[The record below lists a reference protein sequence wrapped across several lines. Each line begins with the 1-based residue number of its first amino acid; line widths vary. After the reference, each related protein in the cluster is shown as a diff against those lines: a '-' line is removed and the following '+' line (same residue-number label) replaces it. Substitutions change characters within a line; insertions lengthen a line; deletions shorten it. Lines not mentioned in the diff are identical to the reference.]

1 MRTSVR
7 SNAALPRRAFR
18 PAGVAAALALA
29 ALLGMAGPA
38 RAQRL
43 SPVTGEAL
51 MKLCTSKTPVGC
63 DAYVSGVSDEAELLG
78 RSNAEPTDRD
88 AMQFC
93 IPADVKGSALR
104 QTVVAWAQAH
114 GEDSKLPA
122 AMLVVHAFRAS
133 FPCKGGTPA
142 GSPAVR

>member
-1 MRTSVR
+1 MRPVPARTSCR
-7 SNAALPRRAFR
+7 ALRRAGA
-18 PAGVAAALALA
+18 PALLALA
-29 ALLGMAGPA
+29 GVLAFAAPA

-43 SPVTGEAL
+43 SPVTGESL

-78 RSNAEPTDRD
+78 RSNAEPTDHD

-93 IPADVKGSALR
+93 IPADVKGTALR
-104 QTVVAWAQAH
+104 ETVVAWAQAH

-142 GSPAVR
+142 GSAGVR

>member
-1 MRTSVR
+1 M
-7 SNAALPRRAFR
+7 RAFPDVAPLPCR
-18 PAGVAAALALA
+18 VAAAGVALAAVLAL
-29 ALLGMAGPA
+29 AGPA

-51 MKLCTSKTPVGC
+51 MKLCTSRTPVGC

-78 RSNAEPTDRD
+78 RSNAEPTDSSPV
-88 AMQFC
+88 QFC

-114 GEDSKLPA
+114 SEDSKLPA

-142 GSPAVR
+142 VR

>member
-1 MRTSVR
+1 MRMSDR
-7 SNAALPRRAFR
+7 SRTPLPCRA
-18 PAGVAAALALA
+18 PGMAAALALP
-29 ALLGMAGPA
+29 ALLALAGPA

-43 SPVTGEAL
+43 SPVTWEAL

-63 DAYVSGVSDEAELLG
+63 DAYVSGVSDEAELIG
-78 RSNAEPTDRD
+78 RSGAEAGDHD
-88 AMQFC
+88 AVQFC

-142 GSPAVR
+142 GSAAER

>member
-1 MRTSVR
+1 M
-7 SNAALPRRAFR
+7 RAFWFVAPLSR
-18 PAGVAAALALA
+18 PALRACVALA
-29 ALLGMAGPA
+29 AVLALTGPA

-43 SPVTGEAL
+43 TPVTGEAL
-51 MKLCTSKTPVGC
+51 MRLCSGKVVVGC
-63 DAYVSGVSDEAELLG
+63 DAYVSGVADEADLLG
-78 RSNAEPTDRD
+78 RSHAEPADSD

-93 IPADVKGSALR
+93 IPADVKGTALR

-114 GEDSKLPA
+114 SEDSKLPA

-142 GSPAVR
+142 GSAAVR

>member
-1 MRTSVR
+1 MRAFRTSP
-7 SNAALPRRAFR
+7 LPRRVAG
-18 PAGVAAALALA
+18 AGVALAAVLALA
-29 ALLGMAGPA
+29 APA
-38 RAQRL
+38 QAQRL

-63 DAYVSGVSDEAELLG
+63 DAYVSGVGDEAVLLG
-78 RSNAEPTDRD
+78 RSNAEPTDGSS
-88 AMQFC
+88 MQFC

-114 GEDSKLPA
+114 SEDSKLPA

-133 FPCKGGTPA
+133 FPCRGGTPA
-142 GSPAVR
+142 VR

>member
-1 MRTSVR
+1 M
-7 SNAALPRRAFR
+7 RAFWFVAPLSR
-18 PAGVAAALALA
+18 PALRPVVAGVALAAVLALS
-29 ALLGMAGPA
+29 GPA

-43 SPVTGEAL
+43 TPVTGEAL
-51 MKLCTSKTPVGC
+51 MRLCSGKVVVGC
-63 DAYVSGVSDEAELLG
+63 DAYVSGVADEADLLG
-78 RSNAEPTDRD
+78 RSNPEPTDHD

-93 IPADVKGSALR
+93 IPADVKGTALR

-114 GEDSKLPA
+114 SEDSKLPA

-142 GSPAVR
+142 GSAGVR

>member
-1 MRTSVR
+1 M
-7 SNAALPRRAFR
+7 RAFR
-18 PAGVAAALALA
+18 TSPLPCRAAVAGAALVAVLAL
-29 ALLGMAGPA
+29 AGPA

-51 MKLCTSKTPVGC
+51 MKLCTGKVVVGC
-63 DAYVSGVSDEAELLG
+63 DAYVSGVADEAELLG
-78 RSNAEPTDRD
+78 RSNAEPTDRSP
-88 AMQFC
+88 MQFC
-93 IPADVKGSALR
+93 IPADVKGTALR

-114 GEDSKLPA
+114 SEDSKLPA

-142 GSPAVR
+142 VR